1 MKIYL
6 ISNVPSGGDEIEEV
20 LDNANVSVI
29 SKELLGSIKEIDD
42 EVVRRISSSN
52 ANMLIFVTDDPIGAG
67 MRLNKY
73 DGISAATCNTVGDVS
88 AARANG
94 ANVIILDNE
103 RAEKQEI
110 AQALVKGGGGL
121 GKMLQIT
128 SVPKKKQ
135 FVERPAVEK
144 PIERRERPVERE
156 KQQAPIYK
164 EPSAPITINV
174 KLPHMP
180 QLFGGKKKVKDKQPE
195 DEEPL
200 PTGKPRPGLLGKIK
214 DELGIVD

>member
-1 MKIYL
+1 MMKIYL

-73 DGISAATCNTVGDVS
+73 EGISTATCNTVGDVS

-94 ANVIILDNE
+94 ANV
-103 RAEKQEI
+103 
-110 AQALVKGGGGL
+110 
-121 GKMLQIT
+121 
-128 SVPKKKQ
+128 
-135 FVERPAVEK
+135 
-144 PIERRERPVERE
+144 
-156 KQQAPIYK
+156 
-164 EPSAPITINV
+164 
-174 KLPHMP
+174 
-180 QLFGGKKKVKDKQPE
+180 
-195 DEEPL
+195 
-200 PTGKPRPGLLGKIK
+200 
-214 DELGIVD
+214 

>member
-42 EVVRRISSSN
+42 EIERRVASSN

-67 MRLNKY
+67 MTLNKHE
-73 DGISAATCNTVGDVS
+73 GLRAAACNTVEDVS

-103 RAEKQEI
+103 RAQKGEI
-110 AQALVKGGGGL
+110 AQALVKGGAGI
-121 GKMLQIT
+121 GKILQMT
-128 SVPKKKQ
+128 SAPKKRP
-135 FVERPAVEK
+135 FVERAVERPIEK
-144 PIERRERPVERE
+144 RERPIER
-156 KQQAPIYK
+156 QQAPIYK
-164 EPSAPITINV
+164 EPRAPITINV
-174 KLPHMP
+174 KLPHIP
-180 QLFGGKKKVKDKQPE
+180 QLFGGKKKIKEKPVE
-195 DEEPL
+195 EEPL
-200 PTGKPRPGLLGKIK
+200 PAGKPRPGILGKIK

>member
-6 ISNVPSGGDEIEEV
+6 ISNVPSGGDDIEEV

-73 DGISAATCNTVGDVS
+73 DGISAATCNTVQDVS

-103 RAEKQEI
+103 RADKQEI
-110 AQALVKGGGGL
+110 AQALVKGGAGL
-121 GKMLQIT
+121 GKMLQMT
-128 SVPKKKQ
+128 SAPKKKQ
-135 FVERPAVEK
+135 FVERPVVER
-144 PIERRERPVERE
+144 PVRPVERE
-156 KQQAPIYK
+156 RQQAPIYK
-164 EPSAPITINV
+164 EPRAPITINV

-180 QLFGGKKKVKDKQPE
+180 QLFGGKKKVKEKQPVE
-195 DEEPL
+195 DEPL